1 MASSKSLFVF
11 FALFLALSSFAFAGN
26 SVARP
31 STSGKLRLGDG
42 YIRNFWKNFSQRI
55 AVK

>member
-1 MASSKSLFVF
+1 MASSKSLFAF
-11 FALFLALSSFAFAGN
+11 FALFLALSSFAFGGN
-26 SVARP
+26 PVARP